1 MLGSGVLGSVDSI
14 DGRQTVGQSIRPL
27 LSDLLNLARADAGC
41 ADPDPA
47 PRPVHQCANRLQIQV
62 PAALSYIMG
71 VTDPVA
77 ELGPPATNF
86 TNSCHKTKISLVFR
100 RTIVPIPATSRQ
112 VPCRPVGHTIAACH
126 LSACPPPLPDLP
138 PLRHGPFESSR
149 LPSRLHRHGV
159 RGSKRM
165 LHREADWH
173 RDTIL
178 VVEDSPA
185 IRKMVCAML
194 TQTGYNCLE
203 ANDGAEALRLLQ
215 EAEDVR
221 LVLTDV
227 IMPNMDGTELARQL
241 SRTRPELRILFM
253 SGYVDDSLVRPIG
266 RASLFLATPF

>member
-1 MLGSGVLGSVDSI
+1 
-14 DGRQTVGQSIRPL
+14 
-27 LSDLLNLARADAGC
+27 
-41 ADPDPA
+41 
-47 PRPVHQCANRLQIQV
+47 
-62 PAALSYIMG
+62 
-71 VTDPVA
+71 
-77 ELGPPATNF
+77 
-86 TNSCHKTKISLVFR
+86 
-100 RTIVPIPATSRQ
+100 
-112 VPCRPVGHTIAACH
+112 
-126 LSACPPPLPDLP
+126 
-138 PLRHGPFESSR
+138 
-149 LPSRLHRHGV
+149 
-159 RGSKRM
+159 M

-203 ANDGAEALRLLQ
+203 ANDGAEALHLLQ
-215 EAEDVR
+215 EAGDVR

-266 RASLFLATPF
+266 RDPLFLAKPFTATALIEKVHQALDLPSLGGLDGCSGLSSA